1 MLGVECWMFSPYNQ
15 PVTATILLAYAGAF
29 FSGALAVAA
38 IVSRRRSAAGWCFF
52 FGMAVLA
59 VESALNA
66 AGARTEKPED
76 VAFWRNMALVA
87 KAFLPGVWL
96 CFSVIYSRGN
106 YREWLTRWRLFLVI
120 AFLLPI
126 GLALAFQGEFLNVVT
141 NPDAAGKWWLK
152 FNAGAKALNG
162 LLLIGM
168 VLIVMNL
175 ERTFRAAVGTMRW
188 RIKFLILGL
197 GAIFGVG
204 IYTQSQA
211 LLFPGYNPEWT
222 HLETAA
228 LLIGCTLMAVGY
240 LRSGFAESDVYPSRT
255 VLHRSLT
262 VLLVGAYL
270 FAIGVLA
277 QVVAFLGGL
286 RSFQTQAFVV
296 LAGLAVL
303 AVGLLSEQFRQGV
316 QRFVS
321 RHFNRPRHDSRE
333 IWTRLTERTA
343 SVLDQA
349 SLCGAA
355 ATLISETFHILS
367 VTVWLVDE
375 GEGRFTVGG
384 SSAQATAEGV
394 AVTGAIRDGLLRMG
408 RAFDLEETREPWAEP
423 LKQLALATFQGG
435 GHRLCVP
442 LASGD
447 RLLGVAMLADRVNA
461 APYSIEEMELLK
473 CMADQIAAGLVRMRL
488 TGELMMAKELQAFQ
502 TMSAFFVHDL
512 KNAASTL
519 NLMLQNL
526 PTHFDD
532 PAFRQDALSGIA
544 STVKRINDL
553 IARLSALREQLEL
566 KPVECDLNQL
576 VGDALKSMNGTL
588 GVEVRRDLHPLPA
601 IIADREQVQSV
612 VVNLLINARDALG
625 SGGTIEVAT
634 GERDG
639 QAMLSVADNG
649 CGMSAAFLKESLFR
663 PFHST
668 KQKGLGIGMFQSK
681 MVVEAH
687 HGNIQVESTPGKG
700 TTFRVLLPLKT
711 HA

>member
-1 MLGVECWMFSPYNQ
+1 M
-15 PVTATILLAYAGAF
+15 
-29 FSGALAVAA
+29 
-38 IVSRRRSAAGWCFF
+38 AGWLFF
-52 FGMAVLA
+52 FGMGVLA
-59 VESALNA
+59 LESALNV
-66 AGARTEKPED
+66 AGARAEQPED
-76 VAFWRNMALVA
+76 VAYWRNLAFVA
-87 KAFLPGVWL
+87 KAFLPGFWI
-96 CFSVIYSRGN
+96 CFSVTYSRGN
-106 YREWLTRWRLFLVI
+106 FREWLSRWRLALVLS
-120 AFLLPI
+120 FLLPI
-126 GLALAFQGEFLNVVT
+126 GLAFAYLGDFLHVVSNPEHAGEWRLQFT
-141 NPDAAGKWWLK
+141 GAAKLV
-152 FNAGAKALNG
+152 NG
-162 LLLIGM
+162 LLLVGM
-168 VLIVMNL
+168 VLILMNL

-197 GAIFGVG
+197 GAIFGAG

-222 HLETAA
+222 QIETVA
-228 LLIGCTLMAVGY
+228 LLIGCTLMAAGY

-262 VLLVGAYL
+262 VLLAGGYL

-277 QVVAFLGGL
+277 QVVAFFGGL
-286 RSFQTQAFVV
+286 RSVQTQAFIVV
-296 LAGLAVL
+296 AGLAVL
-303 AVGLLSEQFRQGV
+303 AVGLLSERFRQGV

-321 RHFNRPRHDSRE
+321 EHFHRPGHDSRE

-343 SVLDQA
+343 NVLDEPG
-349 SLCGAA
+349 LCGATA
-355 ATLISETFHILS
+355 RLISETFHILS
-367 VTVWLVDE
+367 VTIWLVDE
-375 GEGRFTVGG
+375 GEGRLTVGG
-384 SSAQATAEGV
+384 SSAQARAEV
-394 AVTGAIRDGLLRMG
+394 APTVPLTGAIREGLVRMN
-408 RAFDLEETREPWAEP
+408 RAFDLEETREPWVEP
-423 LKQLALATFQGG
+423 VKQLALTEFQKG
-435 GHRLCVP
+435 GHRVCVP
-442 LASGD
+442 LLSGE
-447 RLLGVAMLADRVNA
+447 RLLGVAMLADRANA
-461 APYSIEEMELLK
+461 APYTIEEMELLK

-488 TGELMMAKELQAFQ
+488 TSELMIGKEMQAFQ

-512 KNAASTL
+512 KNAANTL

-532 PAFRQDALSGIA
+532 PEFRKDALSGIA
-544 STVKRINDL
+544 STVKRINEL
-553 IARLSALREQLEL
+553 IARLGALREQLEL

-576 VGDALKSMNGTL
+576 VADALKSMNGTL

-601 IIADREQVQSV
+601 IVADREQVQSV
-612 VVNLLINARDALG
+612 VVNLLMNARDATG

-700 TTFRVLLPLKT
+700 TTFRVLLPLKA